1 MLQTLNPSEARK
13 NFYSLIKEM
22 NVNSDEI
29 RIVSSKPENNCV
41 IIGLDD
47 WEAIKETLYLESTG
61 TLAKVRERENHP
73 NGFIDVDEI
82 DWNEYW
88 GK

>member
-47 WEAIKETLYLESTG
+47 WEVKM
-61 TLAKVRERENHP
+61 
-73 NGFIDVDEI
+73 
-82 DWNEYW
+82 
-88 GK
+88 